1 MASFAFAT
9 RSTPAAR
16 EPGGGRTSGFWVV
29 RWSAPKTG
37 ATARQTENQVA
48 RQLYAV
54 RARLAIDLPEPADRG
69 H

>member
-1 MASFAFAT
+1 M
-9 RSTPAAR
+9 
-16 EPGGGRTSGFWVV
+16 V
-29 RWSAPKTG
+29 SAQKTG